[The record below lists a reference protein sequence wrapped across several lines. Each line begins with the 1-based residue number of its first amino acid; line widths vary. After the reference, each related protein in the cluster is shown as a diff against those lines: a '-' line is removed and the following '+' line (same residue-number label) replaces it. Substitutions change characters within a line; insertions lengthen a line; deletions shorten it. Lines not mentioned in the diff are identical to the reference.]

1 MARDVIYDVVAAQNV
16 ATYNVAMAT
25 ADTEYTQ
32 LLPDGTRIIEI
43 KCQDGTAIRW
53 AWETGKVAT
62 PTAPFHTLLTNDTK
76 RLENVFLVGKTIY
89 LACDTTSKIAEIE
102 VFY

>member
-16 ATYNVAMAT
+16 ATYNVTMT
-25 ADTEYTQ
+25 SADTEYSQ
-32 LLPDGTRIIEI
+32 LLPDGTRIIEL
-43 KCQDGTAIRW
+43 KCQDGTAVRW
-53 AWETGKVAT
+53 AWITGKVAT
-62 PTAPFHTLLTNDTK
+62 PTAPFHTLLANDTK

-89 LACDTTSKIAEIE
+89 FACGSASKVAEVE